1 VDAIP
6 RRAAIADL
14 EPIVADLAAIRE
26 EIDIL
31 LNSHMNVEDS
41 NGNADRDERQQSDS
55 NTNTLTEFE
64 PALEQSRATA
74 EPKPG
79 PQEPLKA
86 YPLGLV
92 LKACPDII
100 DYALDGIGS
109 WRDLMMV
116 AAQVRG
122 YLGISPSAYEDAC
135 HVMGQECAAIVVACI
150 LQRASHIN
158 SAGGYLRALTEKA
171 RAGQFTVGPML
182 MAALKANGP
191 SPDRRAG

>member
-1 VDAIP
+1 MSVHP
-6 RRAAIADL
+6 RWATQSFRHF
-14 EPIVADLAAIRE
+14 ET
-26 EIDIL
+26 
-31 LNSHMNVEDS
+31 
-41 NGNADRDERQQSDS
+41 RDGG
-55 NTNTLTEFE
+55 E
-64 PALEQSRATA
+64 PALKQSRATA
-74 EPKPG
+74 EAKLG
-79 PQEPLKA
+79 PQERLKG

-100 DYALDGIGS
+100 EYAVDGIGS

-150 LQRASHIN
+150 LQRVQHID

-182 MAALKANGP
+182 MAALKANNP
-191 SPDRRAG
+191 PPDRRAG